1 MFAMFTSFLANLGTL
16 AAQTGSVA
24 SPNWWIEE
32 PECPESL
39 VK

>member
-16 AAQTGSVA
+16 AADLGTVV
-24 SPNWWIEE
+24 SPVWWYDE

-39 VK
+39 IK